1 MSEKQ
6 WSPQQA
12 AALTAVR
19 NWLARTGYKS
29 DAQVFYL
36 AGFAGTGKT
45 TLAKHFAEDYETLF
59 AAYTGKAALQMR
71 KSGIPGAS
79 TIHSLLYSLV
89 PPSSKLISELEQ
101 KIAAAPTAE
110 LIEQLRKARQ
120 PQFVLR
126 QDSDIIDA
134 DLLVLDECSMID
146 EPMAKDILSFGK
158 PVLVLGDPMQL
169 PPVKG
174 TGYFTAREPDILLTE
189 IHRQALDNPII
200 ALSKHVREGGAIPYN
215 FADNV
220 KRLRPG
226 EFAPHYARDASQII
240 CGKNA
245 TRREW
250 NRRMRAALGFTAT
263 YPVAGDKLICLRN
276 NGELGIFNGMF
287 TEATSDASPV
297 VNYSIKVP
305 MLTELGR
312 ELENVPCLSTVFDGI
327 DTDKSPCPYW
337 RLRELEQFDYGY
349 CITVH
354 KAQGSQFDK
363 LLLVDDKFLVWDK
376 PARTRWLYTA
386 VTRAV
391 ESIVVA

>member
-6 WSPQQA
+6 WSPQQV
-12 AALTAVR
+12 AALNAVR
-19 NWLARTGYKS
+19 DWLANRRSGQ
-29 DAQVFYL
+29 QVFYL

-89 PPSSKLISELEQ
+89 PPSMSLIRELEQ
-101 KIAAAPTAE
+101 KIAATPTTD
-110 LIEQLRKARQ
+110 LVEQLRAARQ
-120 PQFVLR
+120 PHFVLR
-126 QDSDIIDA
+126 EDSEVHDA

-146 EPMAKDILSFGK
+146 EKMAKDILSFGK

-174 TGYFTAREPDILLTE
+174 TGYFTSREPDVLLTE

-200 ALSKHVREGGAIPYN
+200 ALSKHVRDGGAIPHN
-215 FADNV
+215 FASNI

-226 EFAPHYARDASQII
+226 EFSPHYAQDASQII
-240 CGKNA
+240 CGKNV

-250 NRRMRAALGFTAT
+250 NKRMRAARGFSDP
-263 YPVAGDKLICLRN
+263 YPVIGDKLICLRN
-276 NGELGIFNGMF
+276 NNEIGLFNGLF
-287 TEATSDASPV
+287 AQAVGNASAPV
-297 VNYSIKVP
+297 NFGVKVS
-305 MLTELGR
+305 MLTELDR
-312 ELENVPCLSTVFDGI
+312 ELDNVPCLSTVFDGI
-327 DTDKSPCPYW
+327 DSDKSPCPYW

-354 KAQGSQFDK
+354 KAQGSQFDN
-363 LLLVDDKFLVWDK
+363 LLIVDDKFLVWDK

-391 ESIVVA
+391 ESIVVV